1 MEFSRA
7 LRLIRSSNA
16 RLTCLAV
23 GLRPKASLPPKVW
36 QLPSATAEQSDTT
49 LHPVTEDNHP
59 RGEPYARPGDLNQLC
74 NWGQHCKLTMPKL
87 VTVFHRGMNLF
98 DSYRSFRKRSICKKQ
113 VTIRRQHHEGQ
124 YTATPRGSGNT

>member
-1 MEFSRA
+1 MGFSRA
-7 LRLIRSSNA
+7 LRLIRSRNA

-59 RGEPYARPGDLNQLC
+59 RGEPHAGQAISISCAIGNNIVARKCP
-74 NWGQHCKLTMPKL
+74 NWIL
-87 VTVFHRGMNLF
+87 
-98 DSYRSFRKRSICKKQ
+98 SFF
-113 VTIRRQHHEGQ
+113 
-124 YTATPRGSGNT
+124 AA

>member
-1 MEFSRA
+1 MGFFRA
-7 LRLIRSSNA
+7 LRLIRSRNA

-59 RGEPYARPGDLNQLC
+59 RGEPHARPGDLNQLC
-74 NWGQHCKLTMPKL
+74 NWEQHRRSKMPKL
-87 VTVFHRGMNLF
+87 DSEFLRGM
-98 DSYRSFRKRSICKKQ
+98 K
-113 VTIRRQHHEGQ
+113 
-124 YTATPRGSGNT
+124 

>member
-1 MEFSRA
+1 MGFSRA

-23 GLRPKASLPPKVW
+23 ELRHKASFPPKVW

-59 RGEPYARPGDLNQLC
+59 RGEPHARRFQSAVQLGTTSSLENAQTGFC
-74 NWGQHCKLTMPKL
+74 
-87 VTVFHRGMNLF
+87 VSSR
-98 DSYRSFRKRSICKKQ
+98 
-113 VTIRRQHHEGQ
+113 HEVVRFIPFFSKTFYPQ
-124 YTATPRGSGNT
+124 EASDIQEATS

>member
-1 MEFSRA
+1 MGFSRA
-7 LRLIRSSNA
+7 LRLIRSRNA

-59 RGEPYARPGDLNQLC
+59 RGEPHARRFQSAVQLGTTSSLENAQTGFC
-74 NWGQHCKLTMPKL
+74 VSSRHEVVQFIP
-87 VTVFHRGMNLF
+87 LF
-98 DSYRSFRKRSICKKQ
+98 SKTLRLQEATDIC
-113 VTIRRQHHEGQ
+113 E
-124 YTATPRGSGNT
+124 ATS